1 MVSAALTR
9 QRRSKVMAAE
19 RVLSTSAS
27 MGRPWL
33 YWSVDIG
40 RKAHLHERQNSVNTD
55 WKMYQHEPEKTDYMV
70 ASLMLLLITFI

>member
-1 MVSAALTR
+1 MVSAALTM

-33 YWSVDIG
+33 YWSVDTG
-40 RKAHLHERQNSVNTD
+40 RNAHLHERQNSIKTD
-55 WKMYQHEPEKTDYMV
+55 RMMYQREPEKTDP
-70 ASLMLLLITFI
+70 SCCCCCCC